1 MGDSPMPTRGNLA
14 VDCARVIRHRIIE
27 GEWCG
32 MLPGER
38 RLAELLEVGRDTVRL
53 ALTLLERDQVIGP
66 TQAGSKRGILLI
78 SGHAD
83 RPRKQALRIGML
95 SPRRL
100 EQLSQPV
107 LFEVDHLRRA
117 LAGKGGSLELFA
129 PAWYDHKD
137 PAKRLAR
144 LVEAEP
150 CSAWILFRSS
160 ARIQDWFAKSR
171 VPCLIRGYPH
181 EMVDLPHLDV
191 DWEATARH
199 AAGRLWRLG
208 HRRVGVM
215 VPPDGL
221 RGVEAAV
228 KGAGG
233 LGEED
238 FRVIEIP
245 ENGRVEGVIMALSR
259 ALRLKEPPTAFIA
272 TRPRQAATAMT
283 WLCSQ
288 GIGIPRRISMIS
300 LAHEPFLDHLVPAV
314 SGYRVNPEAVSKH
327 VIRRIEALL
336 SGNPERGGNSWI
348 TPDLVKGESLGECR
362 PDRGSPAA

>member
-1 MGDSPMPTRGNLA
+1 MPTRGNLA
-14 VDCARVIRHRIIE
+14 VDCARVIRHRITG
-27 GEWCG
+27 GEWRG
-32 MLPGER
+32 VLPGER
-38 RLAELLEVGRDTVRL
+38 RLADLLEVGRDTVRL
-53 ALTLLERDQVIGP
+53 ALSMLEREEVISP
-66 TQAGSKRGILLI
+66 SRAGSKREILLK
-78 SGHAD
+78 SGHAS
-83 RPRKQALRIGML
+83 RPPQQALRIGML

-129 PAWYDHKD
+129 PAWYDQKD

-144 LVEAEP
+144 LVEEEP

-160 ARIQDWFAKSR
+160 AHIQQWFAKSK

-233 LGEED
+233 LGEEN
-238 FRVIEIP
+238 FHVIEIP
-245 ENGRVEGVIMALSR
+245 ENGTVAGVITALSR
-259 ALRLKEPPTAFIA
+259 ALRLKEPPTAFVA
-272 TRPRQAATAMT
+272 TRPRQAATALS
-283 WLCSQ
+283 WLSSQ
-288 GIGIPRRISMIS
+288 GIAIPGRISIIS
-300 LAHEPFLDHLVPAV
+300 LAHEPFLDHLVPAI
-314 SGYRVNPEAVSKH
+314 SGYRVNPEAVSKQ
-327 VIRRIEALL
+327 VIRRIESLL
-336 SGNPERGGNSWI
+336 SGSPDRGGNSWI
-348 TPDLVKGESLGECR
+348 TPDVVKGESLAECR
-362 PDRGSPAA
+362 PDRGPTAV